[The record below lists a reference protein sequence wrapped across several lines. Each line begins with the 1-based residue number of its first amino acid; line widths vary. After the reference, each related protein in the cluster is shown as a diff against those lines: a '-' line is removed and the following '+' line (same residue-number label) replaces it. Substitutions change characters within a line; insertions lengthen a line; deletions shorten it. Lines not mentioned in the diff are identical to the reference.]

1 MMETLLYENETV
13 DRFRSELSRARGFH
27 FAFGLLSNHGLK
39 EVEDALTRCLKAG
52 GHGRVL
58 IGVDM
63 PTHPDAIRQL
73 RKLEIDY
80 KKQLEL
86 RRFQSGKRHIFH
98 VKLAIFENRNGKQTA
113 ILGSSNLT
121 RGGLIGNY
129 EANVFLDNKESLG
142 ELLDYFDQQFE
153 GAYARQIDD
162 TWFDNYLK
170 WWKERE
176 KAERKLQQLREKV
189 RKLPAK
195 RRFVKTLPKR
205 IKGFAFAFTG
215 RIDEWPR
222 ERKLYPTVRRL
233 GGQIVFSADSITN
246 ADCLVHGEI
255 LAPRKD
261 TKKLRGAIQNN
272 IPRITEEEFL
282 KILEHEQKQRRRG

>member
-1 MMETLLYENETV
+1 MLETLLYENETV
-13 DRFRSELSRARGFH
+13 ERFRSELSRSQRFD
-27 FAFGLLSNHGLK
+27 FAFGLLSNNGLK

-52 GHGRVL
+52 GQGRILV
-58 IGVDM
+58 GVDM
-63 PTHPDAIRQL
+63 PTHPDAIREL
-73 RKLEIDY
+73 RKLETRY

-98 VKLAIFENRNGKQTA
+98 VKLAIFENRKGKQTA

-129 EANVFLDNKESLG
+129 EANVFLDNKKSLG
-142 ELLDYFDQQFE
+142 ELLDYFEQQFE

-176 KAERKLQQLREKV
+176 KAERKLQQIREKV

-195 RRFVKTLPKR
+195 RRFAKTLPKR

-215 RIDEWPR
+215 KIYEWPR
-222 ERKLYPTVRRL
+222 KRILYPTVRRF
-233 GGQIVFSADSITN
+233 GGKIVLDARAIEN

-255 LAPRKD
+255 LGSRKD
-261 TKKLRGAIQNN
+261 TKKLRGARQNG
-272 IPRITEEEFL
+272 IPIITEEEFFVIFERE
-282 KILEHEQKQRRRG
+282 KKQRR